1 MSNKIK
7 INLKVNGEN
16 VTYEVEPQENL
27 LRALRNNFNWDVKCG
42 CEAGE
47 CGTCSVLLDGKE
59 VKSCLTLAA
68 ACDGHEIWTDKGLG
82 LSDRLTARLQEAF
95 VECGSV
101 QCGFCTPGMI
111 MAGVEYLKNGGKADR
126 KAIKYAISGHLCR
139 CTGYIKIVDA
149 IYKVAEEIEEGALA

>member
-59 VKSCLTLAA
+59 VKMQVKAGDKVLCSKYAGTEVKYDGKEEELPFDYGFVCLGMRANA
-68 ACDGHEIWTDKGLG
+68 PIWNDI
-82 LSDRLTARLQEAF
+82 QEAF
-95 VECGSV
+95 VGEDVEVLNIGDSV
-101 QCGFCTPGMI
+101 RARRIIDGTD
-111 MAGVEYLKNGGKADR
+111 AGRHMVLNTLERLNYL
-126 KAIKYAISGHLCR
+126 
-139 CTGYIKIVDA
+139 
-149 IYKVAEEIEEGALA
+149 